1 LVFRNDLKNIKEKHS
16 LHLILEKEKFSGY
29 STQTGFVT
37 ELLKKKKLLNKAM
50 VFVCGPAAMYPFV
63 LKELLAKGVDSKDI
77 YLSLEKR
84 MHCGV
89 GLCQHCAVGTKYV
102 CKDGPVFSYEFLKE
116 SNYLK

>member
-1 LVFRNDLKNIKEKHS
+1 
-16 LHLILEKEKFSGY
+16 
-29 STQTGFVT
+29 
-37 ELLKKKKLLNKAM
+37 M